1 MTTTPLTNDQITA
14 LYSQAMAK
22 LQTGQ
27 PDQALPL
34 FGRIIETNPNIAEP
48 HWQVARLFADGDTL
62 DRASDHAA
70 AAARL
75 KPGEPVVWATW
86 ADIAALEG
94 GKDAE
99 RAFLDAVKTATIP
112 TPIRIRLQ
120 DRFGAQRRASRPD
133 LAGLDQ
139 ATLNR
144 VSQLIAKGDLAPARD
159 MVARMLTAHPK
170 SALLHNMMGSVLS
183 ALGQGGPA
191 LAALRR
197 AQKLDP
203 FYAEA
208 WLNEANELA
217 RQGLTDDALQAYRH
231 ALSRAPD
238 MEQALLRY
246 VTLLNQQTQPGR
258 ARRYMERLVRLYP
271 GSVAAHIAAGNTFM
285 LLREHHRAAEALEKA
300 LALSGNKSA
309 EAMVVLSQVYSH
321 LDRDREAEDL
331 IERALVLRPDN
342 VMALNKKAS
351 LLQTAGRFEEADLMF
366 RKALE
371 HSPLDGELFRSF
383 IIGYKV
389 KPGDPIVAQMQ
400 TAMARPDLPE
410 RARLS
415 FAFALG
421 KALEDQKDY
430 ASAFPYIK
438 QANDL
443 TRKLYP
449 YEMKVRHAE
458 IAAMQRSMGG
468 FDWAGT
474 KIEGTTEAAPVFV
487 TGMPRSGTTLI
498 EQIIASHSRVTGAGE
513 LAVLQGACQKLLM
526 TKPDGYDEIR
536 MMADIAPTDI
546 AELGHAFLRELA
558 VRFPGADVIT
568 DKSITT
574 YMYIGLVKLAL
585 PNARIIVVRRDPR
598 DTLLSI
604 YKNRFPEGTHLYA
617 YDLRDLANYYVTF
630 VEMVEF
636 WRKETPDWFT
646 EVEYETLVANP
657 EEESRR
663 LIAAAG
669 LDWED
674 ACLNFHQNKRKIDT
688 LSVYQ
693 VRQPISGGSVKAWQR
708 YEAELAPMIDIL
720 RERGLLPD

>member
-1 MTTTPLTNDQITA
+1 MTAALLSASDIKA
-14 LYSQAMAK
+14 LYAQALSL
-22 LQTGQ
+22 LQKDR
-27 PDQALPL
+27 PNDALPL
-34 FGRIIETNPNIAEP
+34 FGRIIEANPNIAEA
-48 HWQVARLFADGDTL
+48 HWQVARIFGEGGNL
-62 DRASDHAA
+62 DRALDHAA

-75 KPGEPVVWATW
+75 KPAEPAVWATW
-86 ADIAALEG
+86 ADLASLDGSKE
-94 GKDAE
+94 AE
-99 RAFLDAVKTATIP
+99 RAFLDAVKSSQLPPA
-112 TPIRIRLQ
+112 IRIRLQ

-133 LAGLDQ
+133 VAGVPDQ
-139 ATLNR
+139 ALAR
-144 VSQLIAKGDLAPARD
+144 ISQLIARGDFPA
-159 MVARMLTAHPK
+159 ARQTAAKLLSAHPR
-170 SALLHNMMGSVLS
+170 SALLHNMLGTILS
-183 ALGQGGPA
+183 GLEKGAES
-191 LAALRR
+191 LAALRS
-197 AQKLDP
+197 AQKIDP

-208 WLNEANELA
+208 WLNEANELR
-217 RQGLTDDALQAYRH
+217 RQGRMEDALRAYR
-231 ALSRAPD
+231 AAIARAPD
-238 MEQALLRY
+238 MEAALQRY

-258 ARRYMERLVRLYP
+258 AARYAERLVRLYP
-271 GSVAAHIAAGNTFM
+271 DSVPARIAYGNTLM
-285 LLREHHRAAEALEKA
+285 LLRDHHRAAEMLEKA
-300 LALSGNKSA
+300 LVLSKNGSA

-321 LDRDREAEDL
+321 LDRDAEAADL

-351 LLQTAGRFEEADLMF
+351 LLQTAGRFEEADRMF
-366 RKALE
+366 RIALD
-371 HSPLDGELFRSF
+371 HSPLDGDLFRNF
-383 IIGYKV
+383 IVSYKV
-389 KPGDPIVAQMQ
+389 KPGDPIVGQMQ
-400 TAMARPDLPE
+400 AAMARPDLPD
-410 RARLS
+410 RSRLS

-430 ASAFPYIK
+430 TAAFPYIR

-449 YEMKVRHAE
+449 YDISVRLAE
-458 IAAMQRSMGG
+458 VAAMQKSMRG

-474 KIEGTTEAAPVFV
+474 RVPGTSDASPVFV
-487 TGMPRSGTTLI
+487 TGMPRSGTTLV

-513 LAVLQGACQKLLM
+513 IGVLQGACQRLLM
-526 TKPDGYDEIR
+526 MRPDGYDDIR
-536 MMADIAPTDI
+536 RLVDVAHPDIA
-546 AELGHAFLRELA
+546 AMGHAFIRELGE
-558 VRFPGADVIT
+558 RFPGSDIIT

-617 YDLRDLANYYVTF
+617 YDLRDLANYYATF

-636 WRKETPDWFT
+636 WRGETPDWFI
-646 EVEYETLVANP
+646 EVQYETLVANP
-657 EEESRR
+657 EEESRK

-669 LDWED
+669 LDWEE
-674 ACLNFHQNKRKIDT
+674 ACLNFHQNKRKVDT

-708 YEAELAPMIDIL
+708 YEAELAPMIDTL